1 MRIVNCISG
10 KDFGGSKQAFL
21 DYGLMLE
28 DLGYEVHYLVRPN
41 ARCLHHLKHIPKQ
54 RIHVQ
59 HYHRT
64 TCPIIKQ
71 HSIQRLYHCLKRI
84 QPSIIFAHKQ
94 IDLALLKPAYPQAH
108 LIGVIHGFNYQYI
121 EQADQLITVSSA
133 VQTWLKQHTQ
143 KPLHLLANSVKT
155 PSLSQI
161 SKPQRPPVIG
171 TMTIFR
177 RKKKIEH
184 LLKACKEL
192 KRRGHVFQVL
202 IAGRGHRYLWLK
214 SLIQAWGL
222 TDVVSLH
229 SWIEDKS
236 DFFKKIDIYCVT
248 SRTESFNISLLEAMA
263 HQTCVV
269 SSACGGP
276 NDIIIHEKSGYLF
289 PVGNI
294 TTLVQQL
301 EHLIVS
307 PTERE
312 KLAQAGFKRVLSHFS
327 QTVLKH
333 ELATILGGIRDFDKY

>member
-21 DYGLMLE
+21 DYGRMLE
-28 DLGYEVHYLVRPN
+28 ELGYEVHYLVRPN
-41 ARCLHHLKHIPKQ
+41 AHCLPHLKNIPKQ

-59 HYHRT
+59 DYHRT
-64 TCPIIKQ
+64 TCPIIQQ
-71 HSIQRLYHCLKRI
+71 HSIQRLHHCLKRI
-84 QPSIIFAHKQ
+84 QPSMIFAHKQ
-94 IDLALLKPAYPQAH
+94 IDLALLKPAYPHAH
-108 LIGVIHGFNYQYI
+108 LIGVIHGFNYKYI
-121 EQADQLITVSSA
+121 EQADQLIAVSSA

-143 KPLHLLANSVKT
+143 KPIHLLANSIKIPS
-155 PSLSQI
+155 PSLET
-161 SKPQRPPVIG
+161 KPKRPPVIG
-171 TMTIFR
+171 TMAVFR

-184 LLKACKEL
+184 LLKACKVL
-192 KRRGHVFQVL
+192 KQRGHVFQVL

-214 SLIQAWGL
+214 SLIHAWGL

-229 SWIEDKS
+229 SWVEDKP
-236 DFFKKIDIYCVT
+236 DFFRKIDIYCVT

-263 HQTCVV
+263 HHTCVV

-276 NDIIIHEKSGYLF
+276 SDIIIHEKSGYLF

-301 EHLIVS
+301 EHLITS

-312 KLAQAGFKRVLSHFS
+312 NLAKEGFKRASSHFS

-333 ELATILGGIRDFDKY
+333 ELAKILDGTRL